1 MSREI
6 YVNHDFKGASRI
18 LNLPE
23 PVEDSEPVTFGML
36 KALEDRVEI
45 FDNAFAVDGSVPVYN
60 AGAGKFLSNS
70 DNTKSTLTDGG
81 NF

>member
-1 MSREI
+1 MNREV
-6 YVNHDFKGASRI
+6 YVNMDFKGASRV
-18 LNLPE
+18 LNLPA

-45 FDNAFAVDGSVPVYN
+45 FDTSTSVDGSIPVYN
-60 AGAGKFLSNS
+60 AGQGKFVS
-70 DNTKSTLTDGG
+70 DSTNTKLTLTDGG